1 MVPLASLW
9 LSIILAAVLV
19 FVASALIWAVLNIHK
34 NDWKK
39 LPDEDA
45 LMDTVRSTNARPGHY
60 FFPSHLGVDARG
72 AEYKEKAKR
81 GPCGIVTLFD
91 PSAGMGKNMAL
102 GFIFNL
108 VVSFF
113 VAYLASR
120 TMAEGEEYLQVFRV
134 VGTTAFLAYGFGQ
147 VPNSIWFGKPWIA
160 TVRDLL
166 DAFIYAM
173 LTAGAFAGFWPG
185 R

>member
-1 MVPLASLW
+1 MVALSSLW

-19 FVASALIWAVLNIHK
+19 FVASALIWAVLNLHK

-39 LPDEDA
+39 LPNEDA
-45 LMDTVRSTNARPGHY
+45 VMDALRASNTPRGSY
-60 FFPSHLGVDARG
+60 FFPSHLGVDVKG
-72 AEYKEKAKR
+72 SEYKDKAKR
-81 GPCGIVTLFD
+81 GPVGLVTIMKT
-91 PSAGMGKNMAL
+91 SMGAAMAQ
-102 GFIFNL
+102 GFVFYL

-120 TMAEGEEYLQVFRV
+120 TLGPGEEYLQVFRV
-134 VGTTAFLAYGFGQ
+134 VGTTAFLAYGMGV
-147 VPNSIWFGKPWIA
+147 VPQSIWFGKSWGSTI
-160 TVRDLL
+160 RDLF
-166 DAFIYAM
+166 DAFVYAM

>member
-9 LSIILAAVLV
+9 LSIVLAAVLV
-19 FVASALIWAVLNIHK
+19 FVASALIWAVLNLHK

-39 LPDEDA
+39 LPNEDA
-45 LMDTVRSTNARPGHY
+45 VMDALRSSNTPPGSY
-60 FFPSHLGVDARG
+60 FFPSHIGVDVKG
-72 AEYKEKAKR
+72 AEYKDKAKR
-81 GPCGIVTLFD
+81 GPVGVVSII
-91 PSAGMGKNMAL
+91 SMSMGKAMGQ
-102 GFIFNL
+102 GFVFYL

-120 TMAEGEEYLQVFRV
+120 TLGSGEEYLQVFRV
-134 VGTTAFLAYGFGQ
+134 VGTTAFLAYGMGT
-147 VPNSIWFGKPWIA
+147 VPQSIWFGKSWGSTI
-160 TVRDLL
+160 RDLI
-166 DAFIYAM
+166 DAFVYAM